1 MNHHPVTQSRP
12 AAPLPRR
19 AFAGRSAAL
28 ALAAGL
34 TLLCLNGCVSSDS
47 AALSWGSGSIQ
58 ELHLLVLPVTLK
70 SSQAGAT
77 DGFAVRV
84 FASDRRRAKGIP
96 IRSGTLE
103 ILGYEGSPYETNP
116 RNMTPAQIWSY
127 PAASLPPFAI
137 STSLG
142 TGYDLALPWQGQ
154 RPTNNRLT
162 LVARHTPASGAALL
176 SAPSVIPN
184 GLK

>member
-1 MNHHPVTQSRP
+1 M
-12 AAPLPRR
+12 LM
-19 AFAGRSAAL
+19 
-28 ALAAGL
+28 AGL
-34 TLLCLNGCVSSDS
+34 TLFCLGGCASSS
-47 AALSWGSGSIQ
+47 SGGGSSFWSSGSIH
-58 ELHLLVLPVTLK
+58 ELHLLVLPGVVK
-70 SSQAGAT
+70 FDQAGAT
-77 DGFAVRV
+77 NGFAVRV
-84 FASDRRRAKGIP
+84 FASDRSRAKGIS

-103 ILGYEGSPYETNP
+103 ILGYEGNPYETNP

-142 TGYDLALPWQGQ
+142 TGYDLTLPWQGQ

-162 LVARHTPASGAALL
+162 LVARHRPASGAALL

-184 GLK
+184 SLR

>member
-1 MNHHPVTQSRP
+1 MIQSRL
-12 AAPLPRR
+12 AAPLPCW
-19 AFAGRSAAL
+19 ALAGRFFAL
-28 ALAAGL
+28 ALVAGL
-34 TLLCLNGCVSSDS
+34 TLFSLNGCVSSDGG
-47 AALSWGSGSIQ
+47 ALSWGGGSIQ

-84 FASDRRRAKGIP
+84 FASDRRRSKGIP
-96 IRSGTLE
+96 IRGGTLE
-103 ILGYEGSPYETNP
+103 ILGYEGSPYETDP
-116 RNMTPAQIWSY
+116 RTMTPAQVWSY

-137 STSLG
+137 ATSLG
-142 TGYDLALPWQGQ
+142 TGYDLTLPWQGP
-154 RPTNNRLT
+154 RPTNSRLT
-162 LVARHTPASGAALL
+162 LVVRHTPASGSALL